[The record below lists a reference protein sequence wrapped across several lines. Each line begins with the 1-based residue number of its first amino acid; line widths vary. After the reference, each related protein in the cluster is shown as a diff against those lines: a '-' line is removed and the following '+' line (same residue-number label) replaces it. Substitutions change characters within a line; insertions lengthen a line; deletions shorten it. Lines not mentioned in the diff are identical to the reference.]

1 MQDPVTASNIAQR
14 RGAAVNV
21 DTVPAHGED
30 SVVPTTNSGGQHLC
44 LIIHCHRPY
53 CFDINQI
60 LALPSGFRFHNRF
73 DIQWVHQDLRQDLES
88 LKGQL
93 VLLILRDPDNNKL
106 IPFRWGR
113 LFNVERIAKTVL
125 FDYHLEDLIDYSND
139 DNVIAEEINARTRE
153 FANRHEWLP
162 GEQGRGLTTPAVFR
176 SDVGSGLSTSDAND
190 MKAWGNC
197 VDAVSTAPCYLRMEF
212 LKVVGL
218 FDSDNRR
225 AQVVNETLRVKRNS
239 MYVLSIF
246 EYIPKPGPENES
258 IPLHNLEITS
268 FPDHVTALV
277 PKQQIVG
284 KYDRLEFDLKVLN
297 LGPGERT
304 ALAIPYQ
311 PDAATTARASATIYL
326 PLSTRPSRHGQLV
339 AALVLAAASLFF
351 MFRPDIG
358 KLSQEVVRN
367 VATVIFILT
376 VSGPSRTLASIWP
389 TWPWG
394 TTQ

>member
-1 MQDPVTASNIAQR
+1 M
-14 RGAAVNV
+14 
-21 DTVPAHGED
+21 
-30 SVVPTTNSGGQHLC
+30 PTTSNVGQHVC
-44 LIIHCHRPY
+44 LIIHSHQPY

-73 DIQWVHQDLRQDLES
+73 DIQWIHQDLRQDLES
-88 LKGQL
+88 LKGQR
-93 VLLILRDPDNNKL
+93 VLLILRDPDNNQL
-106 IPFRWGR
+106 VPFRWGR

-125 FDYHLEDLIDYSND
+125 FDYHLDDLIDYSND
-139 DNVIAEEINARTRE
+139 DNVIAEEIKAHTRE
-153 FANRHEWLP
+153 FSERHDWLP
-162 GEQGRGLTTPAVFR
+162 GELGKGLTTPAVFR
-176 SDVGSGLSTSDAND
+176 SDVGAALSTSDADD

-218 FDSDNRR
+218 FDSNNRR
-225 AQVVNETLRVKRNS
+225 APVVKETLRVSRNS

-246 EYIPKPGPENES
+246 EYIPKPGPENER
-258 IPLHNLEITS
+258 IPLHNLELTS
-268 FPDHVTALV
+268 FPDHVTTLV

-297 LGPGERT
+297 LGPNERT

-311 PDAATTARASATIYL
+311 PDAATTATASATIYL
-326 PLSTRPSRHGQLV
+326 PLSTRPSHHGQLIAAVIV
-339 AALVLAAASLFF
+339 AVASLFF

-358 KLSQEVVRN
+358 QLSQEVVRN
-367 VATVIFILT
+367 VATVIFVLT
-376 VSGPSRTLASIWP
+376 VSGPSRTLAAIWP

-394 TTQ
+394 ATQ

>member
-1 MQDPVTASNIAQR
+1 MPTNDS
-14 RGAAVNV
+14 AA
-21 DTVPAHGED
+21 
-30 SVVPTTNSGGQHLC
+30 QHLC
-44 LIIHCHRPY
+44 LVIHSHRPY

-73 DIQWVHQDLRQDLES
+73 DIQWIHQDLRQEVES
-88 LKGQL
+88 LTGQR
-93 VLLILRDPDNNKL
+93 VLLVLRDPDNNKL

-125 FDYHLEDLIDYSND
+125 FDYHLEDLIDYSNE
-139 DNVIAEEINARTRE
+139 DNVIIEEIKARTRM
-153 FANRHEWLP
+153 FADRHSWLP
-162 GEQGRGLTTPAVFR
+162 GELGKGLTSPAVFK
-176 SDVGSGLSTSDAND
+176 SDVGFGLSTSDGDN

-218 FDSDNRR
+218 FDVNNER
-225 AQVVNETLRVKRNS
+225 APVVKETLLVKSNS

-258 IPLHNLEITS
+258 IPLHNLELTS
-268 FPDHVTALV
+268 FPGHVTTLV
-277 PKQQIVG
+277 PKQQVVG
-284 KYDRLEFDLKVLN
+284 KYDRLDFDLKVLN
-297 LGPGERT
+297 LGPSERT

-311 PDAATTARASATIYL
+311 PDAATSATASATIYL
-326 PLSTRPSRHGQLV
+326 PLSTAASRHGQLI
-339 AALVLAAASLFF
+339 AALALAIVSLFL

-358 KLSQEVVRN
+358 NLSQEVVRN
-367 VATVIFILT
+367 VATVIFVLT

-389 TWPWG
+389 VWPWG
-394 TTQ
+394 TGQ

>member
-1 MQDPVTASNIAQR
+1 
-14 RGAAVNV
+14 
-21 DTVPAHGED
+21 
-30 SVVPTTNSGGQHLC
+30 VPTTSSARQHLC
-44 LIIHCHRPY
+44 LIIHSHRPY

-88 LKGQL
+88 LKNQE

-106 IPFRWGR
+106 IPFRWGH
-113 LFNVERIAKTVL
+113 LINVERIAKTVL
-125 FDYHLEDLIDYSND
+125 FDYHLGDLVEYSND
-139 DNVIAEEINARTRE
+139 DNVIAEEINSHTRE
-153 FANRHEWLP
+153 LSGRHDWLP

-176 SDVGSGLSTSDAND
+176 SDVGSELTTSDADD

-218 FDSDNRR
+218 FGTDNRR
-225 AQVVNETLRVKRNS
+225 APVVSETLRIRRNS
-239 MYVLSIF
+239 MYVLHIF
-246 EYIPKPGPENES
+246 EYIPRPGPGNES
-258 IPLHNLEITS
+258 IPLHNLELSS
-268 FPDHVTALV
+268 FPDHITTLV

-297 LGPGERT
+297 LAPGERT

-311 PDAATTARASATIYL
+311 PDAATTATASATIYL
-326 PLSTRPSRHGQLV
+326 PLSTPPSRHGQLI
-339 AALVLAAASLFF
+339 LSIILAAASLFF
-351 MFRPDIG
+351 MFRPEIRG
-358 KLSQEVVRN
+358 LSQEVVRN
-367 VATVIFILT
+367 VATVVFVLT
-376 VSGPSRTLASIWP
+376 VSGPSRTLAAIWP

-394 TTQ
+394 ATR